1 MHTAFYEVSRVAQC
15 CTTLQTAFYDVSRVA
30 QCCTTL
36 QTAFYDVSRVARR
49 CKQHFMMFPVSRSV
63 ARRCKQHFMMFPV
76 SRSAAARRAQHFMMF
91 PVHKRSLQHF
101 SHAQKGFAAR
111 IMNEN
116 PPVYWAWVRKGDQK
130 TPKRNSIS
138 TAAAEWTDIAPHA
151 GTALGVPSCGH
162 IKYRSMGAR
171 GREMYSQGCN
181 FALF

>member
-1 MHTAFYEVSRVAQC
+1 MQTAFYAVSRVAQC
-15 CTTLQTAFYDVSRVA
+15 CTTLQTAFYDVSR
-30 QCCTTL
+30 
-36 QTAFYDVSRVARR
+36 
-49 CKQHFMMFPVSRSV
+49 V

-101 SHAQKGFAAR
+101 SHAQKAFAAR

-138 TAAAEWTDIAPHA
+138 TAAAQWTDIAPHA